1 MIRTE
6 SRAAQLDELLGT
18 SIAAIDI
25 PPAIRA
31 RAVARYEE
39 VAAFLAAH
47 CPGDGDIHTQGSFR
61 LGTVV
66 APVAAGGEYDMDLV
80 YLRHVHR
87 DSITKLALKRET
99 GRSLRAYTDSRPEG
113 NPELD
118 EGKRCWT
125 LDYPGEPFHMD
136 TLPAIP
142 DPDALEP
149 AILLTDREL
158 REWQPSNP
166 IGYADWFRGE
176 MLLEMTMLRE
186 AAAVAKRMDIEAV
199 PEDEIKTTLQRTVQA
214 LKRHRDLHFGE
225 DRDKLA
231 PASIII
237 TTLAA
242 RAYTGRAGL
251 FEVVSDITGRMADFV
266 EMRNGVFWV
275 ENPVRPTENFADRW
289 KGHARRAQAFFDW
302 IEQAHADFSAFGDDL
317 GIDQVIEKMSLSLG
331 EAAAHAAGRQYG
343 AERFARRNAGVLGV
357 SAAGTLGV
365 TSRAQAAVP
374 HHTFHGDRPPLRP

>member
-6 SRAAQLDELLGT
+6 SRAALLDELLGT

-31 RAVARYEE
+31 RAVARYNQ
-39 VAAFLAAH
+39 VAAHLAER
-47 CPGDGDIHTQGSFR
+47 CPGQGDIHTQGSFR

-66 APVAAGGEYDMDLV
+66 APIADGGEYDMDLV

-87 DSITKLALKRET
+87 DSITKVELKREA
-99 GRSLRAYTDSRPEG
+99 GDSLRGFVNSSPEG
-113 NPELD
+113 DPKLK

-142 DPDALEP
+142 DPDELEP

-158 REWQPSNP
+158 VRWQPSNP

-176 MLLEMTMLRE
+176 MTLELKMLRE
-186 AAAVAKRMDIEAV
+186 AMAKTMDIEAV
-199 PEDEIKTTLQRTVQA
+199 PEDELKTTLQRTVQA

-225 DRDKLA
+225 DHDKLA

-242 RAYTGRAGL
+242 RAYTGGAGL
-251 FEVVSDITGRMADFV
+251 FEVVSDITARMADFV
-266 EMRNGVFWV
+266 ENRDGVLWV
-275 ENPVRPTENFADRW
+275 PNPVRPTENFADRW
-289 KGHARRAQAFFDW
+289 KDRPRRAEAFFDW
-302 IEQAHADFSAFGDDL
+302 IEQAHDDFTAFGNDL
-317 GIDQVIEKMSLSLG
+317 GIDRVIEKMSFSLG
-331 EAAAHAAGRQYG
+331 EAAAHAAGQQFGGKRL
-343 AERFARRNAGVLGV
+343 ARRNAGVLGV
-357 SAAGTLGV
+357 TAAGTLGL
-365 TSRAQAAVP
+365 TSGAQSVP
-374 HHTFHGDRPPLRP
+374 RHTFHGDPPRRP

>member
-6 SRAAQLDELLGT
+6 SRAAQLDELLGIG
-18 SIAAIDI
+18 IAAIDI

-31 RAVARYEE
+31 RAVARYQE

-47 CPGDGDIHTQGSFR
+47 SPGEGDIYTQGSFR

-66 APVAAGGEYDMDLV
+66 APVAADGEYDMDLV
-80 YLRHVHR
+80 YLRQVHR
-87 DSITKLALKRET
+87 DSITKLELKGEV
-99 GRSLRAYTDSRPEG
+99 GRSLRAFADSGPEG
-113 NPELD
+113 DPELG

-136 TLPAIP
+136 ALPAIP
-142 DPDALEP
+142 DPDVLEP

-166 IGYADWFRGE
+166 IGYANWFRSE

-186 AAAVAKRMDIEAV
+186 AAAIAKSMDIDAV

-225 DRDKLA
+225 DHDELA

-242 RAYTGRAGL
+242 RAYIGGAGL

-266 EMRNGVFWV
+266 EVRNGVFWV
-275 ENPVRPTENFADRW
+275 ANPVRPTENFADRW
-289 KGHARRAQAFFDW
+289 KARPRRAQAFFDW
-302 IEQAHADFSAFGDDL
+302 IERAHADFSAFGNDL
-317 GIDQVIEKMSLSLG
+317 GIDRVIEKMSLSLG
-331 EAAAHAAGRQYG
+331 ESAAHAAGGQYG
-343 AERFARRNAGVLGV
+343 AERLARRNAGALGV
-357 SAAGTLGV
+357 SAAGTLGL
-365 TSRAQAAVP
+365 TSRSQAAVP
-374 HHTFHGDRPPLRP
+374 RHTFHGDGPPRRP